1 MTWNIDSVT
10 WRLDRFLRVE
20 QNASMS
26 KSLDSKTLS
35 DLKSN
40 LDPARATVWRLKH
53 GLDRKFAKGHPWV
66 FSNDLDQSPKG
77 LAPGALVELR
87 DSRDAFLALG
97 YGNPGTLIAFRVLS
111 REPVTAMTELLKTKL
126 ESASQKRN
134 ACEVD
139 SYSHR
144 LVFGEADGIPG
155 VIVDRYLLV
164 DEAQAATAQVFVIQA
179 STAGSDLLIP
189 DLKEALQ
196 SFAGRASAFLGRG
209 DVLKSLFVIAQDS
222 SSRAIE
228 GLSKLP
234 REVLGEWGTL
244 NPRRSTIAVQ
254 GGESGFSE
262 NPALYDVNFV
272 DGQKTGFFLDQ
283 RTNVRL
289 AWPLLKRAAE
299 AAKHRGRELKV
310 LDLFSYV
317 GQWSVQAARAA
328 KGRTPVRIVMADASQ
343 AALDLAAANTIR
355 AGGIADPQKMDILAD
370 LQKQAVGGFDVVI
383 CDPPA
388 FIKKKKDIPTGRAA
402 YVKLNREAIK
412 RVAPGGVFIACSC
425 SGLLTDEEFTEV
437 LADAKRASGRE
448 VTWLSHGGHG
458 EDHPYRSEFPQGRYL
473 KGWIGIV
480 S

>member
-1 MTWNIDSVT
+1 
-10 WRLDRFLRVE
+10 
-20 QNASMS
+20 MS
-26 KSLDSKTLS
+26 KSPDLNPKP

-40 LDPARATVWRLKH
+40 LDPSRATIWRLKQ

-77 LAPGALVELR
+77 LSPGSLVELR
-87 DSRDAFLALG
+87 DSRDGFLAMG
-97 YGNPGTLIAFRVLS
+97 YGNPGTLIAFRTLS
-111 REPVTAMTELLKTKL
+111 REPVSSIVALLKHRL
-126 ESASQKRN
+126 EAASARRN

-139 SYSHR
+139 TYSHR
-144 LVFGEADGIPG
+144 LIFGEADGIPG
-155 VIVDRYLLV
+155 VIIDRYLLV
-164 DEAQAATAQVFVIQA
+164 EGDASGGTNPDASAKPTAQVFVIQA
-179 STAGSDLLIP
+179 STAGADMLVSS
-189 DLKEALQ
+189 LKEALE
-196 SFAGRASAFLGRG
+196 SFPGRG
-209 DVLKSLFVIAQDS
+209 AAFRGRGSELKTLFVLAQDS

-228 GLSKLP
+228 GLSKQP
-234 REVLGEWGTL
+234 RETL
-244 NPRRSTIAVQ
+244 ADWSGLDARKATIAVQ
-254 GGESGFSE
+254 GGEASFSE

-283 RTNVRL
+283 RMNVRL

-299 AAKHRGRELKV
+299 AAGARGRELKV

-317 GQWSVQAARAA
+317 GQWSVQASRAA
-328 KGRTPVRIVMADASQ
+328 KGRAPIRIVMADASQ
-343 AALDLAAANTIR
+343 AALEFAASNTVR
-355 AGGIADPQKMDILAD
+355 AGGIAEPRKMDILAD
-370 LQKQAVGGFDVVI
+370 LQNLAVGGFDVVI

-412 RVAPGGVFIACSC
+412 RVAPGGVYITCSC
-425 SGLLTDEEFTEV
+425 SGLLSDEEFVEAI
-437 LADAKRASGRE
+437 ADAKRASGRE
-448 VTWLSHGGHG
+448 ITWLSHGGHG

>member
-1 MTWNIDSVT
+1 
-10 WRLDRFLRVE
+10 
-20 QNASMS
+20 MS
-26 KSLDSKTLS
+26 KSLDPSPPTDLS
-35 DLKSN
+35 SN
-40 LDPARATVWRLKH
+40 LDPARATVWRLKQ

-77 LAPGALVELR
+77 LPLGALVELR

-111 REPVTAMTELLKTKL
+111 REPVTSIVQLLKARL
-126 ESASQKRN
+126 ETAARKRN
-134 ACEVD
+134 ACDVD
-139 SYSHR
+139 GYSHR

-155 VIVDRYLLV
+155 VIIDRYLLL
-164 DEAQAATAQVFVIQA
+164 DGASDSPSGAIARAQVFVIQA
-179 STAGSDLLIP
+179 STAGADRLVP
-189 DLKEALQ
+189 ALKEALE
-196 SFAGRASAFLGRG
+196 SFDGRG
-209 DVLKSLFVIAQDS
+209 AAFRGRGAELRSLYVVAQDS

-228 GLSKLP
+228 GLTKVP

-244 NPRRSTIAVQ
+244 DPRKSTVAVQ
-254 GGESGFSE
+254 GGESSFSE
-262 NPALYDVNFV
+262 RPALYDVNFV
-272 DGQKTGFFLDQ
+272 EGQKTGFFLDQ
-283 RTNVRL
+283 RLNVRL
-289 AWPLLKRAAE
+289 AWPLLTRAAE
-299 AAKHRGRELKV
+299 AAKAHGRELKV

-317 GQWSVQAARAA
+317 GQWSVQTARAA
-328 KGRTPVRIVMADASQ
+328 KDRAPARIVMADASQ

-355 AGGIADPQKMDILAD
+355 AGGIAEPQKMDILAD
-370 LQKQAVGGFDVVI
+370 LQKQAVGAFDIVI

-402 YVKLNREAIK
+402 YVKLNREAMK
-412 RVAPGGVFIACSC
+412 RVAPGGVYITCSC
-425 SGLLTDEEFTEV
+425 SGLLTDEEFVEL

-448 VTWLSHGGHG
+448 ITWLSHGGHG